1 MEEPQEEPR
10 STPAWVVTFADLMSL
25 LMCFFVLLLSF
36 AEIDAM
42 KFKQISQS
50 LEQAFGVQRE
60 VPALEIPMGTSPIFD
75 KFSPGI
81 PKPTPLDEVRQ
92 TTTQQDPRLQTFS
105 AEAIK
110 AIEQAVQR
118 QMDRAAAEVAT
129 DLAKEIESGL
139 LQLEQGPERLVIR
152 IEERGSFGSGSAD
165 MTPQFLL
172 ILSRMADTLAKI
184 PGEISVEGHTDNIP
198 IRTARF
204 QSNWDLSAARAASV
218 ANTLLAKGTVTS
230 DRLRIQGHA
239 ETRPI
244 ADNDTPENRA
254 LNRRV
259 EIVIDLSG
267 PIDEHVTEM
276 INLIEAGRANELPGM
291 SLR

>member
-1 MEEPQEEPR
+1 MEEPQEELR

-75 KFSPGI
+75 QFSPGI
-81 PKPTPLDEVRQ
+81 PQPTPLDEVRQ
-92 TTTQQDPRLQTFS
+92 TTAQQDPRLQTFS
-105 AEAIK
+105 AEAIT

-139 LQLEQGPERLVIR
+139 LQLEQGTERLVIR

-204 QSNWDLSAARAASV
+204 ESNWDLSAARAASV

-259 EIVIDLSG
+259 EIVVDLSG
-267 PIDEHVTEM
+267 PIDEYVTEM
-276 INLIEAGRANELPGM
+276 INLIEAGRANELPDM
-291 SLR
+291 NLR